1 MVAKISLGGNL
12 YGALAYNQD
21 KIDRGKGQILETNRV
36 FVPADGRFVLGECV
50 CDFERTMP
58 SQVTTTRGIVH
69 ISLNPHP
76 NDKLTDD
83 QLTDIGR
90 EYIERMGFG
99 GQPWMLFKHEDID
112 REHLHIVTTRV
123 RGDGTL
129 ISDKNNYEKS
139 RKITDD
145 LERKYGL
152 HPKGERQGEAWQFK
166 PIDAERGD
174 LKRQVGNVV
183 KSLSEQ
189 YKFNSLP
196 GYRALLSLY
205 NVGVEKVEGDN
216 KGNRYTGLVY
226 SALDADGNRV
236 GQPLKSSLFGKKS
249 GIGELERAMT
259 KSGEE
264 VKTKGLPSGLRATVA
279 ASLADS
285 GTGGEFRARLRDKG
299 IDLVLRY
306 GNGGRLFGAT
316 FIDHN
321 SRVVLNGSVLGK
333 DFAANANAER
343 FPDLATE
350 SRENRR
356 PVQAPTS
363 SPDTMETVRSVEQPM
378 PAKETQ
384 QSSAPSPTGSAQ
396 TTPTPEAL
404 HPTMHST
411 PDDGLFAA
419 QTETFD
425 PSSFAAT
432 EVHPASPDLPPILSS
447 VGDAAGSLLSILT
460 PDPGGQSDN
469 QSPVRR
475 RIIPKK
481 KKQSQGQSW

>member
-36 FVPADGRFVLGECV
+36 FVPADGQFSVGECMR
-50 CDFERTMP
+50 DFERTMP

-76 NDKLTDD
+76 EDRPTNE
-83 QLTDIGR
+83 QLVDIGR

-123 RGDGTL
+123 RGDGSL
-129 ISDKNNYEKS
+129 ISDKNNYERS

-152 HPKGERQGEAWQFK
+152 HPKGERQGESWRLA
-166 PIDAERGD
+166 PVDAAAGD

-183 KSLSEQ
+183 KHIAEA
-189 YKFNSLP
+189 YRFHSLP

-216 KGNRYTGLVY
+216 RGNRYTGLVY

-236 GQPLKSSLFGKKS
+236 GQPLKSSLFGKKY
-249 GIGELERAMT
+249 GIAHLEGRMQ
-259 KSGEE
+259 E
-264 VKTKGLPSGLRATVA
+264 VKAKGFPTSIRATVA

-285 GTGGEFRARLRDKG
+285 QTGDEFRTNMRERG
-299 IDLVLRY
+299 IDLILRY
-306 GNGGRLFGAT
+306 GNGDRLFGAT

-321 SRVVLNGSVLGK
+321 TRTVLNGSALGK
-333 DFAANANAER
+333 DFAANALAER
-343 FPDLATE
+343 LPDLATA
-350 SRENRR
+350 SHENRR
-356 PVQAPTS
+356 PVQTSVIDTQGAP
-363 SPDTMETVRSVEQPM
+363 MREILQPM
-378 PAKETQ
+378 GQAE
-384 QSSAPSPTGSAQ
+384 SSNH
-396 TTPTPEAL
+396 
-404 HPTMHST
+404 HPTLKCLIS
-411 PDDGLFAA
+411 
-419 QTETFD
+419 
-425 PSSFAAT
+425 
-432 EVHPASPDLPPILSS
+432 
-447 VGDAAGSLLSILT
+447 
-460 PDPGGQSDN
+460 
-469 QSPVRR
+469 
-475 RIIPKK
+475 KK
-481 KKQSQGQSW
+481 KKHGRSI